1 LRPDIPAKPAV
12 VLGLAKAQ
20 AARTVA
26 RRTSDKVVAQRVSA
40 AQAAQPA
47 PAPEPRPMPA
57 ATPPRSRPMNGGAAP
72 TQPRQS
78 RQIGA
83 VAPPVGTPPTMASSP
98 RRPAPV
104 PVPFGEEPTRQVD
117 DDLLTALRN
126 APPAKAAPRPAPR
139 PAPAPKP
146 SARPKPTL
154 PPPNLVRAAA
164 PDEETR
170 LADISGLAFDDRGN
184 RRADHDIDEMT
195 RPADDF
201 MSRRRPAVSAA
212 EALGFDDARELED
225 STRMASL
232 DGMAAMERART
243 QNPANDERT
252 RAVNIRNDPS
262 ISDIDWD
269 LD

>member
-1 LRPDIPAKPAV
+1 MN
-12 VLGLAKAQ
+12 G
-20 AARTVA
+20 
-26 RRTSDKVVAQRVSA
+26 SA
-40 AQAAQPA
+40 APPA
-47 PAPEPRPMPA
+47 
-57 ATPPRSRPMNGGAAP
+57 
-72 TQPRQS
+72 QPRQS

-83 VAPPVGTPPTMASSP
+83 VAPPVGTPPTMASP
-98 RRPAPV
+98 TRRPAPV

-126 APPAKAAPRPAPR
+126 APPAKPAPRPAPR

-164 PDEETR
+164 PDDPTR
-170 LADISGLAFDDRGN
+170 LADISGLGFDDRGN
-184 RRADHDIDEMT
+184 RGLDRGLDRGMDHDIDDMT

-201 MSRRRPAVSAA
+201 KSRRRPAVSAA
-212 EALGFDDARELED
+212 DARAFDDARELED